1 VRDRTQVQQRMRR
14 EPIRIH
20 PSPLPGATQ

>member
-1 VRDRTQVQQRMRR
+1 VQDRTHVQQRMRR

-20 PSPLPGATQ
+20 AASGGVQ

>member
-1 VRDRTQVQQRMRR
+1 VQDRTQVQQRLRR

-20 PSPLPGATQ
+20 AAAGGAR